1 MPRLTVLDLR
11 GDRSDPRDRLPRPRV
26 DLAEAREGVDAT
38 LAAVRDRGD
47 DALREL
53 TSRFD
58 GHDLVELVVPD
69 EVLDAALEDLEPE
82 LRSALERATDQVRWF
97 HERAKPQDWE
107 DVRDGARMG
116 VWHRPVQRAGVYV
129 PGGKAVYPS
138 TVIMTVVPAQ
148 VAGVDELVLCTPP
161 TGLDADGRPDGWPN
175 RTILAAAR
183 LLGVDRVVR
192 VGGAQAIAAM
202 AYGTASVPPCDMV
215 VGPGNLYVSLAKQR
229 LAAEG
234 MIGTDGYAG
243 PTEVAVVADGTAD
256 PLVVAADL
264 VAQAEHDELATALL
278 ITPDADLS
286 AAVEAALADEVAR
299 AAHRER
305 VEAALAG
312 QGTVVLVDDLDHA
325 VEVAEA
331 FAAEHLEVHTA
342 DARKVAERI
351 RYAGTTFVGA
361 ATPVSLGDY
370 AAGPNHTLP
379 TSGTARFAGGLTT
392 SSFLVPVNFVEY
404 DDASLRELAASV
416 RTLAHSEDLPAHW
429 RAVEVRVQG
438 VEGRPEGIEARPE
451 GVEGRPE
458 GDA

>member
-26 DLAEAREGVDAT
+26 DLAAAREGVDAT
-38 LAAVRDRGD
+38 LAAVRARGD
-47 DALREL
+47 EALREL
-53 TSRFD
+53 TVRFD
-58 GHDLVELVVPD
+58 GHDLDELVVPD
-69 EVLDAALEDLEPE
+69 HVLDAALAGLDPA
-82 LRSALERATDQVRWF
+82 LRAALERAADQVRWF
-97 HERAKPQDWE
+97 HERAKPLDWE
-107 DVRDGARMG
+107 DERDGARMG
-116 VWHRPVQRAGVYV
+116 VWHRPIERAGVYV

-148 VAGVDELVLCTPP
+148 VAGVDEIVLCTPP
-161 TGLDADGRPDGWPN
+161 TGVDADGRPDGWPD

-202 AYGTASVPPCDMV
+202 AYGTDSVPVCDMV
-215 VGPGNLYVSLAKQR
+215 VGPGNLFVSLAKQR

-234 MIGTDGYAG
+234 LIGTDGYAG
-243 PTEVAVVADGTAD
+243 PTEVAIVADGTAD
-256 PLVVAADL
+256 PQVVAADL

-278 ITPDADLS
+278 ITADADL
-286 AAVEAALADEVAR
+286 AEAVEAELEGEVAR
-299 AAHRER
+299 AHHRER
-305 VEAALAG
+305 VEAALDG
-312 QGTVVLVDDLDHA
+312 QGTVALVDDLDQA
-325 VEVAEA
+325 VAVAEI

-351 RYAGTTFVGA
+351 RFAGTTFIGS

-404 DDASLRELAASV
+404 DDAALRELADSV
-416 RTLAHSEDLPAHW
+416 RTLAASEDLPAHW
-429 RAVEVRVQG
+429 RAVEVRVD
-438 VEGRPEGIEARPE
+438 RPEGA
-451 GVEGRPE
+451 
-458 GDA
+458 DT